1 MSLFLNA
8 EELIELTGKQR
19 RASQIAALR
28 QMGIK
33 HSIRPDGKPLVSRA
47 HVDRIHGA
55 ADNGKATDQP
65 NWEAIA

>member
-1 MSLFLNA
+1 MSLFLSA
-8 EELIELTGKQR
+8 DEMIELTGKYR
-19 RASQIAALR
+19 KASQIAALR

-33 HSIRPDGKPLVSRA
+33 HSVRPDGRPLVSRA

-55 ADNGKATDQP
+55 ADNGRSTDQP